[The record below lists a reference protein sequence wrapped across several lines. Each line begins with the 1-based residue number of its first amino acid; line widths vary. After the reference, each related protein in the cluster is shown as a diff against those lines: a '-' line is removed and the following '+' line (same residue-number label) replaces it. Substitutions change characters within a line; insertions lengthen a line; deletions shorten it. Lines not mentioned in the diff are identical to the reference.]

1 MIVCYLL
8 AKCCLQ
14 NMRLFTD
21 IFCQFVYKIRWR
33 KQVVRNKNIHETLG
47 KRHHIIWSLLS
58 IYYFSMTV
66 TQFGHGPAETHN
78 SPVLLSCWYKFDRI
92 WQYRYQQGYW
102 YIFIPVTLL
111 VQRSINMTEY
121 SCRRNL
127 SWYLVSISSCHLFF
141 LLVGTIVWPI
151 GSLYINLPTYRD
163 RYINN
168 TLILKI
174 FLKNVLN

>member
-1 MIVCYLL
+1 MIRLICVRSRFDNFPLFTIKNWSKVVNRLSRARLFILPAAAGPALAVCTTVCKIVCTTY
-8 AKCCLQ
+8 
-14 NMRLFTD
+14 
-21 IFCQFVYKIRWR
+21 
-33 KQVVRNKNIHETLG
+33 
-47 KRHHIIWSLLS
+47 
-58 IYYFSMTV
+58 
-66 TQFGHGPAETHN
+66 

-92 WQYRYQQGYW
+92 WQYRYQQGCW

-121 SCRRNL
+121 SCRVNL
-127 SWYLVSISSCHLFF
+127 SWYLMSISSCHLFF